1 MTARLFVLD
10 VPEFASLVA
19 AGAASGL
26 QVERRE
32 GYAQLAAPDAIR
44 LDRAATGLGRAVWYG
59 ALTGGYL
66 GSIERFDDEALVIR
80 AAS

>member
-1 MTARLFVLD
+1 MMARLFVLD
-10 VPEFASLVA
+10 VPEFASLVE

-26 QVERRE
+26 AVERRG
-32 GYAQLAAPDAIR
+32 GYAQLAGAGAIR

-80 AAS
+80 PTP